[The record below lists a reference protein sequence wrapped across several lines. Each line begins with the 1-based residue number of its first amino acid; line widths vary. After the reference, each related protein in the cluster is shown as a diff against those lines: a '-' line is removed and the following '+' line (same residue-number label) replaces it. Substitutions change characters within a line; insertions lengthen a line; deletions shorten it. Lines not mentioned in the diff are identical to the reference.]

1 MDTIQSQIILSIV
14 KLADFLSIVVFN
26 GLATTPPVNNKTT
39 GELLDQYPNLF
50 VPDCD
55 MMPYYSQVS
64 K

>member
-14 KLADFLSIVVFN
+14 NLAGFQGIVVVD

-39 GELLDQYPNLF
+39 GELLDQYPNQF
-50 VPDCD
+50 VPDCN
-55 MMPYYSQVS
+55 MMPCYSQVP